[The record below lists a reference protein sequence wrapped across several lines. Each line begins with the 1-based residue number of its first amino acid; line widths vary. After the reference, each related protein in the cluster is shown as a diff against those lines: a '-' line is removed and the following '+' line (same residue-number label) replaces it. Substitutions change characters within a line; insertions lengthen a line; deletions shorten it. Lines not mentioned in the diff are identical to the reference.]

1 MTYLMTTSGPL
12 TLAELPGVILP
23 HEHIFVDLRTPEQL
37 GPGEAVMPATGDV
50 VRLMAPELARAR
62 DAGVAALVECTPAGV
77 GRYPEAVLAVAEA
90 AAFPVVMPTGVYRE
104 PWVPAWVKEASVAA
118 LRDWMLTELLE
129 GIGETGVQ
137 AGWIKL
143 SAGDDGITPIERKIL
158 RAAAVAGAET
168 GAVIGSHTIRGR
180 VVLDQLSTLEKA
192 GHTVDRYIWIH
203 AHSEP
208 DLAYHE
214 EVANRGGWLE
224 YDAIGSQSIDDET
237 FVVLILR
244 MLERGFEDQLL
255 LSHDRGWYDPAKP
268 GGGEP
273 LPFTYLNEVFL
284 SKLRAAGVDDGTAD
298 KLTRLNPYH
307 AFAR

>member
-12 TLAELPGVILP
+12 RLADLPGMILP
-23 HEHIFVDLRTPEQL
+23 HEHIYVDLRTPQQL
-37 GPGEAVMPATGDV
+37 ASVTEVEPSIDEV
-50 VRLMAPELARAR
+50 VELMAPELMLAA
-62 DAGVAALVECTPAGV
+62 DAGVVAFVECTPEGV
-77 GRYPEAVLAVAEA
+77 GRRPDAVVAVAEA
-90 AAFPVVMPTGVYRE
+90 SGLPVVMPTGVYRE
-104 PWVPAWVKEASVAA
+104 PWVPDWVRDASQTEV
-118 LRDWMLTELLE
+118 RDWMLGELLE
-129 GIGETGVQ
+129 GVGETGVK

-143 SAGDDGITPIERKIL
+143 SAGDEGMTPLERKIL

-168 GAVIGSHTIRGR
+168 GAVIGSHTIKGR
-180 VVLDQLSTLEKA
+180 VVLDQLATLEKA
-192 GHTVDRYIWIH
+192 GHTVDRFIWVH

-214 EVANRGGWLE
+214 EVANRGGWIE
-224 YDAIGSQSIDDET
+224 YDAIGGHLDDQV
-237 FVVLILR
+237 FVNLILR

-273 LPFTYLNEVFL
+273 KPFTYLGEVFL
-284 SKLRAAGVDDGTAD
+284 PKLRAAGVDDGTID
-298 KLTRLNPYH
+298 RLTRLNPYQ

>member
-1 MTYLMTTSGPL
+1 MTNLMTTSGPL
-12 TLAELPGVILP
+12 TLAELPGMILP
-23 HEHIFVDLRTPEQL
+23 HEHIFVDLRTPDQL
-37 GPGEAVMPATGDV
+37 ESEEV
-50 VRLMAPELARAR
+50 VTPSAEEVVDLMAPELVRAR
-62 DAGVAALVECTPAGV
+62 DAGIVALVECTPVGV
-77 GRYPEAVLAVAEA
+77 GRRPDAVLAVAEA
-90 AAFPVVMPTGVYRE
+90 AGLPVVMPTGVYRE
-104 PWVPAWVKEASVAA
+104 PWVPAWVQTASQTA
-118 LRDWMLTELLE
+118 LRDWMLDELLE
-129 GIGETGVQ
+129 GIGDTGVK

-143 SAGDDGITPIERKIL
+143 SAGDDGITPLERKIL

-168 GAVIGSHTIRGR
+168 GAVIGSHTIKGR
-180 VVLDQLSTLEKA
+180 VVLDQLATLEKA
-192 GHTVDRYIWIH
+192 GHTVDRFIWVH

-214 EVANRGGWLE
+214 EVANRGGWIE
-224 YDAIGSQSIDDET
+224 YDAIGSQIDDEV
-237 FVVLILR
+237 FVNLILR

-273 LPFTYLNEVFL
+273 LPFTYLSEVFL
-284 SKLRAAGVDDGTAD
+284 PKLRSAGVDEGTVD